1 MTRERFPW
9 EGHDMNKN
17 LTAIAGAD
25 VTLDRAGD
33 APQVYADALT
43 ALVSD
48 GWADRLPLDV
58 KGKPTGDRAA
68 AIAEIRQAYADAG
81 VTGAAALRQR
91 VLRLTY
97 ALHILAASGRRE
109 DEQEEAYIKR
119 CARIRTIAN
128 GGDREQID
136 KALTGQAARGR
147 KPSTGKRGPN
157 REGGTGG
164 KGKGGKDTATPK
176 EITPAERY
184 ETAHNALVAAVGEYL
199 DALKAHRDAGGK
211 VTKVAAGQVAARVE
225 WITEALAG

>member
-1 MTRERFPW
+1 
-9 EGHDMNKN
+9 MNKN

-25 VTLDRAGD
+25 LTLERAGD

-43 ALVSD
+43 ALVAD
-48 GWADRLPLDV
+48 GWHERLPLDV

-68 AIAEIRQAYADAG
+68 AIADIRQAYSDAG

-97 ALHILAASGRRE
+97 ALQILAANPRRE
-109 DEQEEAYIKR
+109 DEQDEAYVKR

-128 GGDREQID
+128 GGDREQVD

-147 KPSTGKRGPN
+147 KSSKGGKRGPN
-157 REGGTGG
+157 RQGGTGG
-164 KGKGGKDTATPK
+164 KGKGGKDSDTPK

-184 ETAHNALVAAVGEYL
+184 DAAHNALVAAVGEYL